1 MGERGLMEKAALEQR
16 RIAAA
21 GGSPAALQEEC
32 SRLGERCAKALR
44 RFLPMFPVAASVA

>member
-21 GGSPAALQEEC
+21 GGSPAALQEC

-44 RFLPMFPVAASVA
+44 WFLPVFPVAASVA